1 MEYQA
6 QADEIS
12 FPKDNWYESELSS
25 ANIGDKRLNKRLVK
39 ISSDLSS
46 NITAPINQASGDW
59 SSTKAA
65 YSFFD
70 NNKVSPD
77 KILQPHLENTAA
89 RMANHKVVLAIQD
102 TTTINYGSHESVELG
117 HIGKEGTSG
126 LMQHNTLAVTPSGL
140 PLGLINQICWS
151 RALTPEEKAT
161 QDTATIEE
169 KESFK
174 WIQTLRNTQLR
185 SPASTKVVTVC
196 DREADIYEFFDEAE
210 TLDASVL
217 VRLKHDRQI
226 EESSS
231 GVKSYLKSQ
240 DIVAQYKITVP
251 KKRGKHE
258 ERTATV
264 VLRHAPVTIN
274 APENIEDD
282 VSHMQIKMH
291 AIYVEEINAPKDA
304 IPVQWYLLINLSISS
319 ASEAIEKVEWY
330 KGRWMVEIFHKTEK
344 SCCSVEDCRLETAE
358 RLMNFLALKSIIA
371 WRVLFM
377 TYINRQEPQAPA
389 QLILSPTEITVLENV
404 ISKKSK
410 TKIKRIKTVR
420 QAVSAV
426 ASLGGHLNRKTDKNP
441 GIITVC
447 RGIQRLHDFTDGFVA
462 AKLSVTE
469 SKRNTYG

>member
-1 MEYQA
+1 MEHQA

-39 ISSDLSS
+39 IASDLSS

-59 SSTKAA
+59 NSTKAA

-70 NNKVSPD
+70 NDKVSPD
-77 KILQPHLENTAA
+77 NILRPHLGNTAA

-102 TTTINYGSHESVELG
+102 TTTINYASHEAVELG

-140 PLGLINQICWS
+140 PLGLIDQTCWS
-151 RALTPEEKAT
+151 RPLTPEEKAI
-161 QDTATIEE
+161 QDPSTIEE

-174 WIQTLRNTQLR
+174 WIEALRNTQLH
-185 SPASTKVVTVC
+185 SPANTKVVTVC

-210 TLDASVL
+210 TLNASVL

-231 GVKSYLKSQ
+231 GIKSYLKSQ

-251 KKRGKHE
+251 KKKGEYE

-264 VLRHAPVTIN
+264 VLRHTPVTIN

-282 VSHMQIKMH
+282 VTHMQIKMH
-291 AIYVEEINAPKDA
+291 AIYVEEINVPKGA
-304 IPVQWYLLINLSISS
+304 TPVHWYLLTNLSISS
-319 ASEAIEKVEWY
+319 VSEAIEKVEWY
-330 KGRWMVEIFHKTEK
+330 KARWMVEIFHKTEK
-344 SCCSVEDCRLETAE
+344 SCCSIEDCRLETAE

-377 TYINRQEPQAPA
+377 TYINRQEPKAPA

-410 TKIKRIKTVR
+410 TKIKKIKTVR
-420 QAVSAV
+420 QAVSTV

-462 AKLSVTE
+462 AKLSIVE
-469 SKRNTYG
+469 SKSKTYG